1 MALCLELLH
10 VVDKTSHVLRAGGIP
25 NLSRLVPLHVVVHHA
40 VGDGSLPCKNHV
52 HPLMNW
58 WSDTFIGIGIAVD
71 SIFAPSVE
79 FIGRD
84 GLKLLPGE
92 VMFTAVGDAISK

>member
-10 VVDKTSHVLRAGGIP
+10 VADKTRHVLQLGEIT
-25 NLSRLVPLHVVVHHA
+25 NLSSLVPLHIVVHHA

-84 GLKLLPGE
+84 GLKLLLGE
-92 VMFTAVGDAISK
+92 VMFMAVGDAIAK